1 VAIQLANELTIRIPH
16 NSAKPRDLM
25 ASSHP
30 GPQFPN
36 VLVHVIKLVHYI
48 EIRLITKSANIL
60 WSNGKA
66 ALFHKLQIGKEEILF
81 HDLHQNA
88 KIFLKKP

>member
-1 VAIQLANELTIRIPH
+1 
-16 NSAKPRDLM
+16 M